1 MAGKTISVWLNGE
14 EAERF
19 QSEADDRGVS
29 LSVFLKRCAD
39 TALATPDPRAE
50 LRAFV
55 ADLRA
60 DLRGEFGKVTEVVA
74 LNDERN
80 RAASEELQ
88 RIHLAFLHDLNEQ
101 QRESVKVALGIGRQ
115 HGQAEAIAAKKS
127 PAKPILPP
135 ATPL

>member
-19 QSEADDRGVS
+19 QSEADARGVS

-39 TALATPDPRAE
+39 TALTTPDPRAE

-60 DLRGEFGKVTEVVA
+60 DLRAEFGKVTEVVA

-80 RAASEELQ
+80 RASSEELQ
-88 RIHLAFLHDLNEQ
+88 RLHLAFLHDLNEQ
-101 QRESVKVALGIGRQ
+101 QKESVKAALGIGRQ
-115 HGQAEAIAAKKS
+115 HGQAEALAAKKA
-127 PAKPILPP
+127 PAKPVLTP